1 MKGVGL
7 RSLGDPTLVT
17 SADNYAQASIAGQR
31 FQSGEINGRDS
42 FSFPLPYAPFT
53 FIKAI
58 PVGAGTPSP

>member
-1 MKGVGL
+1 MY
-7 RSLGDPTLVT
+7 S
-17 SADNYAQASIAGQR
+17 QASIAGQR

-58 PVGAGTPSP
+58 PVGGRYAEPVTTMSSLAWP